1 MADRI
6 VVMDKGRIQQVASP
20 RELYERPANTFV
32 ARFIGTPPMNLIP
45 ASALPDADLPQGG
58 SLGIR
63 PVVVTMSTRGIPA
76 RLAGVEYLG
85 ADQLATFEIGSAPV
99 PTPVL
104 VRLPARQSLA
114 SDGHALA
121 WPSAAAH
128 RFGPDGLRLA

>member
-6 VVMDKGRIQQVASP
+6 VVMDKGRVQQVASP
-20 RELYERPANTFV
+20 RELYDRPANTFV

-45 ASALPDADLPQGG
+45 AEALPGRAGLPPGG

-63 PVVVTMSTRGIPA
+63 PEDITLAPGGLPA

-85 ADQLATFEIGSAPV
+85 ADQLAAFEIGPQ
-99 PTPVL
+99 PTRVL
-104 VRLPARQSLA
+104 VRLPARQPLPA
-114 SDGHALA
+114 DGHALA
-121 WPSAAAH
+121 WPDSAAH